1 MDDADRKMWGTFIL
15 VGGVVISFAL
25 WRGALH
31 YYGADKPGAG
41 GASPVAYEA
50 MLEERVRQAN
60 ERAESG
66 EEYPPNSPRAAYF
79 TGTFTADQQQQI
91 LAALR
96 PYRGCAVSIRPS
108 QGSEGS
114 TVSTN
119 ASKAASQHF
128 AGLFWK
134 VGWDAGV
141 VETSEENRSRG
152 SLGLTIVVNPDPP
165 ADASCSPLRGA
176 QALLDVLKRM
186 GIRAYKRTSTRVDAR
201 QFELQVGV
209 EAR

>member
-1 MDDADRKMWGTFIL
+1 
-15 VGGVVISFAL
+15 
-25 WRGALH
+25 
-31 YYGADKPGAG
+31 
-41 GASPVAYEA
+41 
-50 MLEERVRQAN
+50 
-60 ERAESG
+60 
-66 EEYPPNSPRAAYF
+66 
-79 TGTFTADQQQQI
+79 
-91 LAALR
+91 
-96 PYRGCAVSIRPS
+96 
-108 QGSEGS
+108 
-114 TVSTN
+114 
-119 ASKAASQHF
+119 
-128 AGLFWK
+128 